1 MFDLI
6 NTIKLYFTTNGLE
19 ILVAI
24 FILVFG
30 VWFARLVS
38 NIAQKAMLKS
48 KTNKTLVVFIGNLI
62 YYVIII
68 FVILSFLEKLGI
80 KTTSFIALIGAA
92 GLAMALALQ
101 GALANFAAGLMIIIS
116 QPFELGDNVEIGDI
130 NDTVKI
136 IGKVEEIK
144 IFSTTLITS
153 DNKRKIIPNSKII
166 SGIITIAPPEGTVI

>member
-68 FVILSFLEKLGI
+68 FVILSFLEKLGV

-92 GLAMALALQ
+92 GLAIGLALQ
-101 GALANFAAGLMIIIS
+101 GSLANFAAGIMIIIF
-116 QPFELGDNVEIGDI
+116 QPFELGDTIETNGVTG
-130 NDTVKI
+130 V
-136 IGKVEEIK
+136 VEEIQ
-144 IFSTTLITS
+144 IFSTVLITA
-153 DNKRKIIPNSKII
+153 DHKRKIIPNSKITGDVI
-166 SGIITIAPPEGTVI
+166 SVEIKH

>member
-68 FVILSFLEKLGI
+68 FVILSFLEKLGV
-80 KTTSFIALIGAA
+80 KTTSFISLIGAA
-92 GLAMALALQ
+92 GLAIGLALQ
-101 GALANFAAGLMIIIS
+101 GSLANFAAGIMIIIF
-116 QPFELGDNVEIGDI
+116 QPFELGDTIETNGVTG
-130 NDTVKI
+130 V
-136 IGKVEEIK
+136 VEEIQ
-144 IFSTTLITS
+144 IFCTILTTA
-153 DNKRKIIPNSKII
+153 DNKRKIIPNSKIT
-166 SGIITIAPPEGTVI
+166 SDIITVDVKHK